1 MSENV
6 SQAAQTR
13 FIYKPDHQWLMYLA
27 LHGNAGLA
35 VTSEA
40 VNLDQEI
47 WLDILKFSFSVPGY
61 VGLHQ
66 NELWKHGAGG
76 AAADRSQGFHSGR

>member
-13 FIYKPDHQWLMYLA
+13 FIYKPDHQWPMHLA

-47 WLDILKFSFSVPGY
+47 WLDILSSFFFCAGY

-76 AAADRSQGFHSGR
+76 AAADRSQGSHSG